1 MGVKAVTDED
11 EIMMITTGGVL
22 IQIPMDELHD
32 LGRITSGVKLIRLDD
47 GTKVAQIAK
56 VRTGPIPGTEDGGE
70 ADNDVEAD
78 ADPDEDQEK
87 GGDTENV
94 EGTDESGDG
103 EPEE

>member
-56 VRTGPIPGTEDGGE
+56 VRIGPIPGTEEDGG
-70 ADNDVEAD
+70 ND
-78 ADPDEDQEK
+78 
-87 GGDTENV
+87 NV